1 VAPDARPPRQAVEK
15 SASSFTRPANRT
27 TRRHQTLLGDLRLP
41 GDPVYL
47 LAIIHEH
54 RARKVCYWH
63 VMAELRRLRLR
74 FQKSS

>member
-1 VAPDARPPRQAVEK
+1 MRDRHAKLWRRARHNLNSLPPGPWA
-15 SASSFTRPANRT
+15 AI
-27 TRRHQTLLGDLRLP
+27 RRYWEICGCP

-47 LAIIHEH
+47 LTVIREH
-54 RARKVCYWH
+54 RTRKVCYWH